1 MAPALE
7 TRDILRKVRE
17 VELRTRRLVDETL
30 VGSYHSIFKGR
41 GMDFAKVREYVPG
54 DEVRGIDWNVTARTG
69 RPFVKEF
76 TEERELTI
84 LLMIDVS
91 ASGEFGSSERSKREW
106 VAELGSVLAFSA
118 LKNSDKVG
126 LVLFTDEVELYVP
139 PGKGRGHVLRLIR
152 EILAFEPK
160 GRRTD
165 LQQAIRF
172 ANRVLN
178 RRAITFLISDFNLLG
193 EFDTALE
200 DLRPKLASMN
210 RRHDVVPMVVRD
222 PREAELPDVG
232 LLTLED
238 AETGEQIEL
247 DTRQAAV
254 REDYTREARRRQAAL
269 TRALRSGGMDVLEL
283 STDAP
288 YLSVLRTFFAN
299 RKRRLA

>member
-7 TRDILRKVRE
+7 TRDILRKVRQ

-91 ASGEFGSSERSKREW
+91 ASGEFGSSEQSKREW

-126 LVLFTDEVELYVP
+126 LILFTDEVELYVP
-139 PGKGRGHVLRLIR
+139 PGKGRAHVLRLIR
-152 EILAFEPK
+152 EILAFQPK

-165 LQQAIRF
+165 IQHAIQF
-172 ANRVLN
+172 ANRVLH

-193 EFDTALE
+193 DFDAVLE

-222 PREAELPDVG
+222 PREGELPDVG

-247 DTRQAAV
+247 DTRRVAV
-254 REDYTREARRRQAAL
+254 REDYAREARRRQAGL
-269 TRALRSGGMDVLEL
+269 MRALRSGGMDVLEL

-288 YLSVLRTFFAN
+288 YLPVLRTFFAN
-299 RKRRLA
+299 RKRRLT